1 MILGLMSSEAF
12 KTSWSNNARRRIFY
26 KYPQGAAPLMAL
38 LSLLDPETTDKPE
51 FAWFEKRWSDQRT
64 TTAGIFSDG
73 PFSTTGT
80 DTPLTTAG
88 WSASANTVI
97 RVKTV
102 ANGTNFLR
110 LNNVVWIMD
119 VPDTAGGLRDIYGVV
134 TEITASNKFEMR
146 LLEAVAAGCLN
157 TGAADDTQV
166 LVIGSAFGEGTGN
179 NSGEKWTPP
188 IKPENFT
195 QIFKTKFSFP
205 RTALKPGVVF
215 DKQGIYRDK
224 AKENS
229 LTHMMDMEKA
239 FLFGRKTS
247 YVSTIDGEETVTR
260 TMGGF
265 LYWLG
270 QYEAQYS
277 IFRGG
282 NGVDSGPA
290 ALTADTDDDKRI
302 ISNSTGI
309 VTPRTYSG
317 WIKRAF
323 RTCSNKAQE
332 KLVLCGDGAL
342 EVLNEMYGS
351 QTCWDA
357 SLPQTSTFGINVV
370 RHQTPHGT
378 VYYKSHPLF
387 NENPALQNSLMFL
400 DVHNMVYRA
409 LNDSDTT
416 LLKNRQNPGA
426 DKRIDEWLTECG
438 LEFRMPESHL
448 FVKKITRYQP

>member
-1 MILGLMSSEAF
+1 MSSEAF

-38 LSLLDPETTDKPE
+38 LSLLDPEPTDKPE
-51 FAWFEKRWSDQRT
+51 FGWFEKRWNDQRT
-64 TTAGIFSDG
+64 VTDGISTDG
-73 PFSTTGT
+73 PFSATGT

-88 WSASANTVI
+88 WGASANTVI
-97 RVKTV
+97 RVKTE
-102 ANGTNFLR
+102 ANGTNQLR
-110 LNNVVWIMD
+110 LNNTVWIMD
-119 VPDTAGGLRDIYGVV
+119 VPVSGGGTRDIYGVV
-134 TEITASNKFEMR
+134 TEITASNKFEIR
-146 LLEAVAAGCLN
+146 LLETVSSGTLN
-157 TGAADDTQV
+157 TSAAKGTQV
-166 LVIGSAFGEGTGN
+166 LVIGSAYGEGTGN
-179 NSGEKWTPP
+179 TSGEKWTPP
-188 IKPENFT
+188 IKPENNT

-229 LTHMMDMEKA
+229 LTHLMDIEKA

-260 TMGGF
+260 TTGGF

-282 NGVDSGPA
+282 DGSGSGPDA
-290 ALTADTDDDKRI
+290 VTDETDDDKRI
-302 ISNSTGI
+302 ISNASGI
-309 VTPRTYSG
+309 VTPRGYSS

-323 RTCSNKAQE
+323 KTCSNKAQE

-342 EVLNEMYGS
+342 GVLNEMYGA

-357 SLPQTSTFGINVV
+357 SLPQTDTFGINVV
-370 RHQTPHGT
+370 RHQTPFGT

-387 NENPALQNSLMFL
+387 NANPALQNSLMFL
-400 DVHNMVYRA
+400 DVHNMVYRP

-426 DKRIDEWLTECG
+426 DKRIDEWLTEAG

-448 FVKKITRYQP
+448 FVKNITRYQP